1 MAIEFRTGFL
11 GFNKDDVLNYVHLK
25 DRELK
30 VLSSELN
37 AKIKE
42 LEERLEVLKKEH
54 LTDISIIDKLTKE
67 NSELNIKVAEYDSKT
82 AEIDAMS
89 AKIGKLYLVSRSTA
103 KTVVDEAQANAQ
115 IAEAQA
121 EKSLQNIESTQ
132 ASLKELAEEILSA
145 SQGFVSRIGEFNR
158 SIEDAK
164 SKVDENKR
172 NSSAISE
179 EFAELY
185 AKL

>member
-42 LEERLEVLKKEH
+42 LEERLEVLKNEH
-54 LTDISIIDKLTKE
+54 LSDISIIDKLTKE

-158 SIEDAK
+158 SLEDAK
-164 SKVDENKR
+164 SKVDENKS

>member
-54 LTDISIIDKLTKE
+54 LSDISIIDKLTKE

-158 SIEDAK
+158 SLEDAK
-164 SKVDENKR
+164 SKVDENKS

>member
-54 LTDISIIDKLTKE
+54 LSDISIIDKLTKE

-115 IAEAQA
+115 IAEAQT

-158 SIEDAK
+158 SLEDAK
-164 SKVDENKR
+164 SKVDENKS

>member
-30 VLSSELN
+30 LLSSELG

-42 LEERLEVLKKEH
+42 LEERLEALKKEH
-54 LTDISIIDKLTKE
+54 LSDLETIERLSKT
-67 NSELNIKVAEYDSKT
+67 NAELNIKVAEYDSKS

-103 KTVVDEAQANAQ
+103 KTVVDEAQSSAQ
-115 IAEAQA
+115 ILDAQTD
-121 EKSLQNIESTQ
+121 KSLQNIESAQ
-132 ASLKELAEEILSA
+132 ASLKELADEILSA

-158 SIEDAK
+158 TLEDAK
-164 SKVDENKR
+164 SKVDENKS
-172 NSSAISE
+172 NSSAVSE

>member
-54 LTDISIIDKLTKE
+54 LSDISIIDKLTKE

-115 IAEAQA
+115 IAEAQT

-145 SQGFVSRIGEFNR
+145 SQGFVIRIGEFNR
-158 SIEDAK
+158 SLEDAK
-164 SKVDENKR
+164 SKVDENKS

>member
-25 DRELK
+25 DHELK
-30 VLSSELN
+30 ELSSELG

-54 LTDISIIDKLTKE
+54 LSDIETIEKL
-67 NSELNIKVAEYDSKT
+67 NRDNAELNIKLAEYDSKST
-82 AEIDAMS
+82 EIDAMS

-103 KTVVDEAQANAQ
+103 KTVVDDAQASAQ
-115 IAEAQA
+115 IVDAQTD
-121 EKSLQNIESTQ
+121 KSLQNIESTQ

-158 SIEDAK
+158 TLEDAK
-164 SKVDENKR
+164 SKVDENKS
-172 NSSAISE
+172 NSMSVSE

>member
-30 VLSSELN
+30 DLSASLN
-37 AKIKE
+37 ARVAE
-42 LEERLEVLKKEH
+42 LEARLERLKEEH
-54 LTDISIIDKLTKE
+54 LSDISTIEKLSRE
-67 NSELNIKVAEYDSKT
+67 NAELNIKAAEYDRKT

-89 AKIGKLYLVSRSTA
+89 ANIGKLYLVSKSTA
-103 KTVVDEAQANAQ
+103 KTIVAD
-115 IAEAQA
+115 AEASSRIVTAQTD
-121 EKSLQNIESTQ
+121 KSIENIENAQ
-132 ASLKELAEEILSA
+132 ASLKDLAEEILSA

-158 SIEDAK
+158 TLEDAK
-164 SKVDENKR
+164 SKVDENK
-172 NSSAISE
+172 SSSKAVSE

>member
-54 LTDISIIDKLTKE
+54 LSDISIIDKLTKE

-89 AKIGKLYLVSRSTA
+89 TKIGKLYLVSRSTA

-115 IAEAQA
+115 IAEAQT

-158 SIEDAK
+158 SLEDAK
-164 SKVDENKR
+164 SKVDENKS

>member
-54 LTDISIIDKLTKE
+54 LSDISIIDKLTKE
-67 NSELNIKVAEYDSKT
+67 NSKLNIKVAEYDSKT

-158 SIEDAK
+158 SLEDAK
-164 SKVDENKR
+164 SKVDENKS

>member
-54 LTDISIIDKLTKE
+54 LSDISIIDKLTKE

-89 AKIGKLYLVSRSTA
+89 TKIGKLYLVSRSTA

-115 IAEAQA
+115 IAEAQT

-158 SIEDAK
+158 SLEDAK
-164 SKVDENKR
+164 SKVDDNKS

>member
-11 GFNKDDVLNYVHLK
+11 GFNKDDVLNFVHLK

-54 LTDISIIDKLTKE
+54 LSDISIIDKLTKE

-158 SIEDAK
+158 SLEDAK
-164 SKVDENKR
+164 SKVDENKS

>member
-54 LTDISIIDKLTKE
+54 LSDISIIDKLTKE
-67 NSELNIKVAEYDSKT
+67 NSELNIKVAEYVSKT

-103 KTVVDEAQANAQ
+103 KTVVDEAQATAQ

-121 EKSLQNIESTQ
+121 ENSLQNIESTQ

-158 SIEDAK
+158 SLEDAK
-164 SKVDENKR
+164 SKVDENKS

>member
-1 MAIEFRTGFL
+1 MRVMRCFMTRKESREQAFILLFEYSFSPDTADELFAVADEAGLYVEDAYCRSVVEQAIES
-11 GFNKDDVLNYVHLK
+11 V
-25 DRELK
+25 
-30 VLSSELN
+30 
-37 AKIKE
+37 
-42 LEERLEVLKKEH
+42 
-54 LTDISIIDKLTKE
+54 
-67 NSELNIKVAEYDSKT
+67 

-103 KTVVDEAQANAQ
+103 KTVVDDAQASAQ
-115 IAEAQA
+115 IVDAQTD
-121 EKSLQNIESTQ
+121 KSLQNIESTQ

-158 SIEDAK
+158 TLEDAK
-164 SKVDENKR
+164 SKVDENKS
-172 NSSAISE
+172 NSMSVSE